1 MNANMKQHRKILQ
14 TPLLIPNGEEVDIYM
29 VITEVSKETG
39 SALVSYP
46 CRIPEWSLLHCEHKE
61 YEFYHPI
68 LN

>member
-1 MNANMKQHRKILQ
+1 MKQQRKIYQ
-14 TPLLIPNGEEVDIYM
+14 RPLLIPNGEEVDIYM
-29 VITEVSKETG
+29 VITEVSKETN
-39 SALVSYP
+39 STLVSYT